1 MTGTMC
7 CCRLLAFLF
16 LCASLSTFAMAQTG
30 CDAAIAQ
37 FRRVIDSDAQSG
49 NVHKSVYNR
58 ILPELG
64 RIAENC
70 RAGRDAEASRALQAL
85 KRRHGY
91 H

>member
-1 MTGTMC
+1 MTGPVRRCTV
-7 CCRLLAFLF
+7 LAFLF
-16 LCASLSTFAMAQTG
+16 VNLGAFAMAQTG

-49 NVHKSVYNR
+49 NVHKSVYSR

-64 RIAENC
+64 RIAESC
-70 RAGRDAEASRALQAL
+70 RAGRDAEASRALHAL